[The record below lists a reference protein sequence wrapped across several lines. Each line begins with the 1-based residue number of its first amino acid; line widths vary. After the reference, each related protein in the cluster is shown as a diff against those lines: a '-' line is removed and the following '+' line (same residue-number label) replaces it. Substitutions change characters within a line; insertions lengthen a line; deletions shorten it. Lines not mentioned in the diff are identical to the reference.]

1 MYYPAG
7 VAPPEKE
14 PEPPEGEERP
24 AAASDGPKIG
34 PGGREIKL
42 HRSAS
47 VDAAATQR
55 AATMLSPPNRRAPP
69 PKWTAVLAHAMRG
82 RVVRDDLAAV
92 FAWLGFKLGEG
103 DLQFALD
110 KLNEILRDGP
120 ARAAVTSMEAFLK
133 CLWAA
138 VFRVADTDASGCISR
153 MELVHLVEVILL
165 TPCPEDVVER
175 VMREYDAD
183 GSGVIEEEEF
193 GLLASATFIVPEA
206 THKAPLVDASDRAW
220 RPPDDGTLDVVFQCQ
235 PGAASADETG
245 SDDGVAGLLR
255 LLKGADS
262 EQERTVI
269 FDVATSQTELYLT
282 GEQARSVFDAAHCE
296 RSAVEKVAMLLPQV
310 ASAADACSF
319 LETTLSGKQRGQL
332 RDRLGPAFER
342 GGDGR
347 PVPGVV
353 GPAGPRELRQHR
365 VRVGGQ
371 RRAEALVDHRD
382 RERDALEVGP
392 VVVGAAPRRD
402 LEGDDGEGV
411 DVGGAAVGLGLEDL
425 RRHPLGRAAARGHRR
440 RRRRRGAS
448 VPREADV
455 AELDAVADVAE
466 HVRRLDVAVEHGRP
480 VRVEVRQTPRDA
492 ERDDAPPRRGPR
504 RVRAERVP
512 EAARGD
518 VLRHDGVV
526 RRAGLEGR
534 AHEEAHVRVPEPRL
548 GGKRARNSQRL
559 LFPPLVSA
567 DFGTSGHPP
576 ERARSL
582 DAFSRTRARG
592 TLTLKRR

>member
-1 MYYPAG
+1 MFTRPDGLLGEPVVYKGPSAALVEKRRRTKAAADLRQRQLAVPRHRSPLMALSHESRRRVLLFPAG
-7 VAPPEKE
+7 GLLGMDEPRARERLDERARLSASERRKPPREDE
-14 PEPPEGEERP
+14 
-24 AAASDGPKIG
+24 AAA
-34 PGGREIKL
+34 
-42 HRSAS
+42 
-47 VDAAATQR
+47 
-55 AATMLSPPNRRAPP
+55 LS
-69 PKWTAVLAHAMRG
+69 
-82 RVVRDDLAAV
+82 
-92 FAWLGFKLGEG
+92 
-103 DLQFALD
+103 
-110 KLNEILRDGP
+110 
-120 ARAAVTSMEAFLK
+120 
-133 CLWAA
+133 
-138 VFRVADTDASGCISR
+138 
-153 MELVHLVEVILL
+153 LL
-165 TPCPEDVVER
+165 MQDE
-175 VMREYDAD
+175 
-183 GSGVIEEEEF
+183 
-193 GLLASATFIVPEA
+193 
-206 THKAPLVDASDRAW
+206 
-220 RPPDDGTLDVVFQCQ
+220 GTLITEQGSLET
-235 PGAASADETG
+235 PGAASGLRSASRPAQG
-245 SDDGVAGLLR
+245 SLLR
-255 LLKGADS
+255 ALRRYENVDRAADPS
-262 EQERTVI
+262 R
-269 FDVATSQTELYLT
+269 AAL
-282 GEQARSVFDAAHCE
+282 RRDA
-296 RSAVEKVAMLLPQV
+296 QV
-310 ASAADACSF
+310 AWMAADARAAEAACADARVVNEARRKR
-319 LETTLSGKQRGQL
+319 LAWEKWERERPKLVCEPLPLGLRLRGAYEEAGDAADTAPAPAPVAEAAGAPPSALAARGLQL
-332 RDRLGPAFER
+332 RER